1 MDTASLA
8 RRVAACAVVLA
19 SVVVFARAVASP
31 GAALGADPQTA
42 PLKFA
47 SATIT
52 GTVSYSGTVPGVHT
66 VWAGAFTTTQG
77 VPPAYAITRTGPGAY
92 TLIIATGA
100 DYYIAAGMDADD
112 SGSQPNPPVD
122 PMAYYAGNPIS
133 VTLSAVFSNV
143 DILLTDAVTTG
154 TITGA
159 IGYSGAVT
167 GTHLMWAAAFTS
179 AQEGPPLYSYN
190 RMGPG
195 PFTLT
200 VAAPDVYYIS
210 AGMDADDS
218 GGAPNPPI
226 DPVADYAGNPVTV
239 GAGGTVSNVNIML
252 ADTVPAGSISGTIS
266 YTGAVSSAHN
276 VVVMAQRL
284 GDPPGPPAY
293 STVIF
298 GPGPYTITNVT
309 QYTYTVSAFLDRG
322 DDMGAPQPNEPLGVY
337 DPSGTGTAA
346 PVVVSGSAT
355 VTGID
360 IMLLDPYRAFL
371 PLVVRS
377 WGP

>member
-8 RRVAACAVVLA
+8 RRVAACAVVLV
-19 SVVVFARAVASP
+19 SIVVFARAAASP
-31 GAALGADPQTA
+31 SAALGADPQTA

-66 VWAGAFTTTQG
+66 VWAGAFTATQG

-92 TLIIATGA
+92 TLIVATGA

-122 PMAYYAGNPIS
+122 PVAYYAGNPIS

-143 DILLTDAVTTG
+143 DILLTDA
-154 TITGA
+154 
-159 IGYSGAVT
+159 
-167 GTHLMWAAAFTS
+167 
-179 AQEGPPLYSYN
+179 
-190 RMGPG
+190 
-195 PFTLT
+195 
-200 VAAPDVYYIS
+200 
-210 AGMDADDS
+210 
-218 GGAPNPPI
+218 
-226 DPVADYAGNPVTV
+226 
-239 GAGGTVSNVNIML
+239 
-252 ADTVPAGSISGTIS
+252 VPAGSISGTIS

-355 VTGID
+355 VTDID
-360 IMLLDPYRAFL
+360 ITLLDPYRAFL